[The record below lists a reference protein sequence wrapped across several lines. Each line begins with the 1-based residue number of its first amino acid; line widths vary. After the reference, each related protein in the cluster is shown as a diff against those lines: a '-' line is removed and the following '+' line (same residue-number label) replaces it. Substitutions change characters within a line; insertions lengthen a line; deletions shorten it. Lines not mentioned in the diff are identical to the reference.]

1 MSNTVSWLENSI
13 SDGSINHFN
22 YSDFKDIKSIGSGSS
37 GDVYCATWKNRF
49 IALKS
54 YNNDEQTLEK
64 VVKEVHKKK
73 IFM

>member
-1 MSNTVSWLENSI
+1 MSNTVSWLKNSI

-22 YSDFKDIKSIGSGSS
+22 YSDFKDITSIGSGSS
-37 GDVYCATWKNRF
+37 GDVYRATWKNRF

-64 VVKEVHKKK
+64 VVKEVH
-73 IFM
+73 